1 MKRNSDRR
9 VVVTGLGLVTPLGTG
24 LEKNWEALMAGR
36 SGIAAI
42 TRFDASDFATRI
54 GGEVRDFNPLDWIEK
69 RDVKK
74 MDRFIQYAIA
84 AAEQAMRQSTL
95 KIDHDNAE
103 RVGVL
108 MGNGIG
114 DERKFMRR
122 VDAAISP
129 VSSLPSKI
137 VLLGIPADRPESD
150 YDESSLPSS

>member
-1 MKRNSDRR
+1 MKHNGDRR

-36 SGIAAI
+36 SGIGVI

-74 MDRFIQYAIA
+74 MDLFIQYAIA
-84 AAEQAMRQSTL
+84 AAEQAMRQARL
-95 KIDHDNAE
+95 KIGEENAD

-108 MGNGIG
+108 VGVGI
-114 DERKFMRR
+114 
-122 VDAAISP
+122 
-129 VSSLPSKI
+129 
-137 VLLGIPADRPESD
+137 
-150 YDESSLPSS
+150 